1 MSTLLIGWAC
11 TVLSLLSG
19 WLWWQWRR
27 ARHPRLALPGAPAD
41 EAYFLER
48 RGAGLVELA
57 LKHGDTF
64 FLHLDGEGNYNGTRR
79 VVATC
84 SPALTKEIMM
94 NRAHSD
100 LRAPE
105 YHVARWLPG
114 VDGVLFME
122 GEPWK
127 RHTRVLVPALHGSH
141 IARSEGA
148 MHALVDG
155 MATRWPA
162 AKKGGTGGTGS
173 KGGTGGKG
181 DTGGKGGKGG
191 KGGGVEVRPLLDEM
205 VSGCFFALTGLGGAG
220 EGTVR
225 ETIIEYMA
233 ESDRRRKDALA
244 PGRSCV
250 RKIRDLVESLVAFS
264 GKARSV
270 ESAVGRSLT
279 ARPVRLGGGGVEEK
293 RGGGGRGK
301 DRGEAKG
308 KAKGEQMGVERGAKK
323 EAETGMSGK
332 ATEKEKGGTHVNGS
346 VDDLMR
352 RMARAGWGVKET
364 SSALNHMHDAHKALG
379 VVLDFALYRLARDPA
394 LARTLRDEAARVL
407 HGRGGGNGGGGGS
420 GGVEGGGG
428 SDGGDGGDG
437 DNDGD
442 GDGDV
447 SVTRSNIARMPW
459 TSAFFKEVARCHP
472 ISLGVLRKTGSDIPL
487 DEHGAPLGKKGKGSK
502 RGGHGDGR
510 RDGGGDIVRSEAVR
524 TIPKGTTV
532 CVLVHV
538 LHHHPRLWDSPE
550 SFNPS
555 RWLEWGGGATAEVD
569 AGNAGNA
576 REAGNARKAGKAGEG
591 GVEGA
596 AAAVL
601 KPMGQVLKDKYAY
614 IPFLEGAR
622 QCMGRHFAEV
632 EFAMILHVLLRRFD
646 FALEE
651 EDYELRLCLDFYPA
665 PESPIRVV
673 VTERAGKAAGG
684 EV

>member
-1 MSTLLIGWAC
+1 MSTLLVGWAC
-11 TVLSLLSG
+11 TILSLLTG

-27 ARHPRLALPGAPAD
+27 ARHPRLALPGTPAD

-162 AKKGGTGGTGS
+162 AKKGG
-173 KGGTGGKG
+173 
-181 DTGGKGGKGG
+181 
-191 KGGGVEVRPLLDEM
+191 KGGGIEVRPLLDEM

-250 RKIRDLVESLVAFS
+250 RKIWDLVESLVAFS

-279 ARPVRLGGGGVEEK
+279 ARPVVRLGGGVEEK
-293 RGGGGRGK
+293 RGGGGRGD
-301 DRGEAKG
+301 DRGEKR
-308 KAKGEQMGVERGAKK
+308 EETTEVEGGAEK
-323 EAETGMSGK
+323 EAETEMTGK
-332 ATEKEKGGTHVNGS
+332 AAEREKGRTHVDRS

-394 LARTLRDEAARVL
+394 LARTLRDEAAKAL
-407 HGRGGGNGGGGGS
+407 HGRGGGNGGGGG
-420 GGVEGGGG
+420 GG
-428 SDGGDGGDG
+428 SDGSDGGSGDNGGDGG
-437 DNDGD
+437 
-442 GDGDV
+442 GDV
-447 SVTRSNIARMPW
+447 GVTRSNIARMPW

-487 DEHGAPLGKKGKGSK
+487 DEHGAPLGKRGKGSN
-502 RGGHGDGR
+502 RGGHGDGGR
-510 RDGGGDIVRSEAVR
+510 GGGGDIVRSEAVR

-555 RWLEWGGGATAEVD
+555 RWLEGGGGATAEVD
-569 AGNAGNA
+569 AVNAGNA
-576 REAGNARKAGKAGEG
+576 GKARKAGKAGKAGEG
-591 GVEGA
+591 VIDGA
-596 AAAVL
+596 AVVL

-651 EDYELRLCLDFYPA
+651 EDYELRLSLDFYPA

-673 VTERAGKAAGG
+673 VTERAGNAGG
-684 EV
+684 AEV